1 MFLLP
6 ALNRMSGSLED
17 AAPRTVRAR
26 LGAALPENDRRF
38 DFLRARL
45 EPAEGGAEPVVLPF
59 PVQDSSMLK
68 TLARADALVLRPPHA
83 PAAAAGEAVEAI
95 PLAHLGV

>member
-1 MFLLP
+1 M
-6 ALNRMSGSLED
+6 
-17 AAPRTVRAR
+17 RAR

-45 EPAEGGAEPVVLPF
+45 ETSPEGETVALPF

-83 PAAAAGEAVEAI
+83 PASAVGEAVEII
-95 PLAHLGV
+95 PLGDLGV